1 MAVKNKNKKAE
12 LVEDIKAGNDISDI
26 QIAGVINEKEIPPSC
41 DCSGNINDLHDM
53 IDNILDCL
61 SELISLTGTGRIL
74 AKYGLKTYDVTKE
87 DKSIGKFLH
96 KTGVKNG

>member
-1 MAVKNKNKKAE
+1 
-12 LVEDIKAGNDISDI
+12 
-26 QIAGVINEKEIPPSC
+26 
-41 DCSGNINDLHDM
+41 M